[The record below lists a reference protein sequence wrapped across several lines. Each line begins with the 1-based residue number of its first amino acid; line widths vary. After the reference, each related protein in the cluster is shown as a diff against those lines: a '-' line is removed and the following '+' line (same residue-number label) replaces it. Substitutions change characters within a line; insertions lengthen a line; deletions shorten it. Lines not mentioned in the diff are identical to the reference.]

1 MGLTKKQ
8 YTMICVF
15 LAGALLAVLNQTL
28 LSPALPV
35 IMVDMHVDA
44 TTVQW
49 LTSGYSLVEAIVI
62 PLSAYLLGRFSTRKL
77 FIIGISLFAIGSLLA
92 AIAPVFGIILLGR
105 MFQAAATGIVM
116 PMTFTVIL
124 LIFPREKRGQAMG
137 IVGLVIGFAPAIG
150 PSLSGVLVDSVGWR
164 ALFIIVTVLAVV
176 VVILGAIALEN
187 FGNFEKTTFD
197 KPSVVLCSL
206 GLLSLLYGLSSITST
221 DNIALC
227 GILIALGLILLAFF
241 VRRQFKLEV
250 PLLRIQVLKTR
261 NFAVTVTLV
270 ATMQGA
276 LIGTGVLLPIFIQ
289 SVRGFSALET
299 GLVMLPG
306 AVIGAIVG
314 YFAGRLFDRF
324 GARKIIIPG
333 SAVAFLGSFGL
344 VLFGM
349 DTTLLFICMVYTILA
364 VGLQFVVTPL
374 NTWGIN
380 SLDNRVI
387 QHANAVS
394 NTLLQVGGSLGTAV
408 LVSLSAMA
416 TTLYPEASAAEQML
430 LGDHLS
436 FCVTASIMFLIF
448 IAICIFVRD
457 RKTGA
462 SKAAEGE
469 LEAMPARIKPSIAV
483 ERVMNPKPYYVSESD
498 TIRSVAQIMAHY
510 KTSGLPVVDTNQEVV
525 GYISDGDIMK
535 YIGRNDQTILDS
547 TMMLYQIN
555 EQESYAQRVAA
566 LIDLNVMRIATK
578 RVIAVD
584 GNTPVEDVC
593 QIFAKRRIK
602 KVPVVKDN
610 KLVGSISRADIIRS
624 TMANLALIE
633 EVATKENVASG
644 KSPEILA

>member
-35 IMVDMHVDA
+35 IMTDMQIDA

-49 LTSGYSLVEAIVI
+49 LTSGYSLVEAIII

-77 FIIGISLFAIGSLLA
+77 FIIGISLFAIGSFLA
-92 AIAPVFGIILLGR
+92 AIAPVFGVILLGR

-164 ALFIIVTVLAVV
+164 ALFIIVTILAVIV
-176 VVILGAIALEN
+176 VVLGALALEN
-187 FGNFEKTTFD
+187 FGNFEKTSFD

-221 DNIALC
+221 NNIILC
-227 GILIALGLILLAFF
+227 GALIGLGLVLLAFF
-241 VRRQFKLEV
+241 VHRQFKLDV

-261 NFAVTVTLV
+261 NFAITVTLV

-306 AVIGAIVG
+306 AVIGALVG

-349 DTTLLFICMVYTILA
+349 DSTLVFICVVYTVLA
-364 VGLQFVVTPL
+364 IGLQFVVTPL

-394 NTLLQVGGSLGTAV
+394 NTLLQVGGSLGTAI
-408 LVSLSAMA
+408 LVSLSAMS
-416 TTLYPEASAAEQML
+416 TTLYPEASPLEQMF

-436 FCVTASIMFLIF
+436 FSVTASIMFLVF
-448 IAICIFVRD
+448 AAICFFVRD

-469 LEAMPARIKPSIAV
+469 LEAMPAQIKPSIAV
-483 ERVMNPKPYYVSESD
+483 ERVMNAKPYFVSETD
-498 TIRSVAQIMAHY
+498 TIRSVAQIMARY
-510 KTSGLPVVDTNQEVV
+510 KTSGLPVVDTNKQVV

-584 GNTPVEDVC
+584 SSTPVEDVC

-633 EVATKENVASG
+633 EVATKENGASD
-644 KSPEILA
+644 KRPEILA